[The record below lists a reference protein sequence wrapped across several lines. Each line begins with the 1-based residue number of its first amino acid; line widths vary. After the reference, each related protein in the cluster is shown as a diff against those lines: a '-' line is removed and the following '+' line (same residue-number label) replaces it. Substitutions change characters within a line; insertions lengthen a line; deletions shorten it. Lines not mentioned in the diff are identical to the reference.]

1 MKSNTQ
7 IVNLALVSPVK
18 EVYSETFIRA
28 QKELLPFNIFY
39 YSGGFKATELEGYGS
54 IIDDSDIN
62 KAIFRIKQKVTR
74 SNESWHDYKIKLSFR
89 KNKIDLVLA
98 QYGPTGVAMLPVCKA
113 LKIPLI
119 VHFHGYD
126 ASVQK
131 VLDTYKEGYREIF
144 EYAAHIIAVS
154 NAMRRKLLGL
164 GCPENKI
171 AFITCAP
178 NDLFLDVKPGFKE
191 KHFVGLGRFTDKKA
205 PYLTI
210 LAFSEV
216 LKQFPDAK
224 LTIGGDGKLLNA
236 CNNLV
241 KYLEIEDAVS
251 LPGKLA
257 PVEFRELLTRAVAFV
272 QHSITAEN
280 GDSEGTPL
288 AVLESSAAGLPVI
301 STRHAGIP
309 DVIID
314 SETGLLIDENDVQ
327 GMAAAMKKIL
337 ADTDL
342 ARKMGNTGKQRI
354 RKYFTMDKYISR
366 LTEKISGSILDKLGL
381 HGYLFCLVGIM

>member
-1 MKSNTQ
+1 MKSSTQ
-7 IVNLALVSPVK
+7 MINIALVSPVK

-28 QKELLPFNIFY
+28 QKELLPFNVFY
-39 YSGGFKATELEGYGS
+39 YSGGMKPTELEGYGN

-62 KAIFRIKQKVTR
+62 KAIFRITQKVKR
-74 SNESWHDYKIKLSFR
+74 SRESWHDHRLMLSFR
-89 KNKIDLVLA
+89 ENKIDLVLA

-126 ASVQK
+126 ASVQE
-131 VLDTYKEGYREIF
+131 VLDTHKEGYQEIF
-144 EYAAHIIAVS
+144 KYATHIIAVS
-154 NAMRRKLLGL
+154 NVMRRKLLGL

-171 AFITCAP
+171 SLITYGP
-178 NDLFLDVKPGFKE
+178 NDLFLDVKPLFKE
-191 KHFVGLGRFTDKKA
+191 KHFVGIGRFTDKKA

-224 LTIGGDGKLLNA
+224 LTIGGDGKLLNT

-241 KYLEIEDAVS
+241 KYLGIEDAVS

-314 SETGLLIDENDVQ
+314 SETGFLVDENDVH
-327 GMAAAMKKIL
+327 GMAAAMMKIL
-337 ADTDL
+337 ADIDL
-342 ARKMGNTGKQRI
+342 ARKMGNAGKQRI
-354 RKYFTMDKYISR
+354 RKNFTMDMYISS
-366 LTEKISGSILDKLGL
+366 LTEALSGS
-381 HGYLFCLVGIM
+381 VA

>member
-1 MKSNTQ
+1 MIN
-7 IVNLALVSPVK
+7 IALVSPVK

-28 QKELLPFNIFY
+28 QKELLPFNVFY
-39 YSGGFKATELEGYGS
+39 YSGGMKPTELEGYGN

-62 KAIFRIKQKVTR
+62 KAIFRITQKVKR
-74 SNESWHDYKIKLSFR
+74 SRESWHDHRLMLSFR
-89 KNKIDLVLA
+89 ENKIDLVLA

-126 ASVQK
+126 ASVQE
-131 VLDTYKEGYREIF
+131 VLDTHKEGYQEIF
-144 EYAAHIIAVS
+144 KYATHIIAVS
-154 NAMRRKLLGL
+154 NVMRRKLLGL

-171 AFITCAP
+171 SLITYGP
-178 NDLFLDVKPGFKE
+178 NDLFLDVKPLFKE
-191 KHFVGLGRFTDKKA
+191 KHFVGIGRFTDKKA

-224 LTIGGDGKLLNA
+224 LTIGGDGKLLNT

-241 KYLEIEDAVS
+241 KYLGIEDAVS

-314 SETGLLIDENDVQ
+314 SETGFLVDENDVH
-327 GMAAAMKKIL
+327 GMAAAMMKIL
-337 ADTDL
+337 ADIDL
-342 ARKMGNTGKQRI
+342 ARKMGNAGKQRI
-354 RKYFTMDKYISR
+354 RKNFTMDMYISS
-366 LTEKISGSILDKLGL
+366 LTEALSGS
-381 HGYLFCLVGIM
+381 VA